1 MEVGFFYIDISIHTH
16 TCTERK
22 RAVEDEDE
30 DEDEKEGWKE
40 VEVGTDIRGHTE
52 FLTSPGSL

>member
-22 RAVEDEDE
+22 RAVEDE